1 MFIKLKKIL
10 PILILSFFLNE
21 NVLAKNTKLIKEEFY
36 NGEIK
41 WNFINYTLPKGDW
54 KFISRSHWSISTIS
68 IRSIE
73 FIKSKNNILKAR
85 YVISEIR
92 NGGKHAH
99 TLGHWLNNELENGTY
114 DNCKLRPE
122 YFYAKLY
129 TRGISMNCYRTRHL
143 DIDKELN
150 NPDDPY
156 TRGQLA
162 YLKRYFYNQKI
173 DLPKTMISSLH
184 LFFSPNIRDKGIEIS
199 HQVNPEYY
207 GQSKTLYGVEIKS
220 EYHRENINNY
230 PKKLEFMKNWTKDKA
245 KFHQNFEKKMKSKK
259 HQRLNFDDLL

>member
-1 MFIKLKKIL
+1 MKKI
-10 PILILSFFLNE
+10 ILILIFSFFINE
-21 NVLAKNTKLIKEEFY
+21 TVFGRNTKLIKENY
-36 NGEIK
+36 YSGVIK
-41 WNFINYTLPKGDW
+41 WNFLDYTLPEGEW
-54 KFISRSHWSISTIS
+54 KFISKSYWSISTIS
-68 IRSIE
+68 LRSIE
-73 FIKSKNNILKAR
+73 FIKTENNILKAH

-99 TLGHWLNNELENGTY
+99 SLGHWLNNELENGTY

-129 TRGISMNCYRTRHL
+129 TRGISMNCFRTRHL
-143 DIDKELN
+143 DINKELN

-162 YLKRYFYNQKI
+162 YLKRYFNNQKI
-173 DLPKTMISSLH
+173 NLPKIMISSLH
-184 LFFSPNIRDKGIEIS
+184 LFFSPNIRDRGIEIS
-199 HQVNPEYY
+199 HRVNPELF
-207 GQSKTLYGVEIKS
+207 GQSKSLYGVEIKS
-220 EYHRENINNY
+220 EYHRENIIKY

-245 KFHQNFEKKMKSKK
+245 KFHQNFEKIMNSKK

>member
-1 MFIKLKKIL
+1 MKKI
-10 PILILSFFLNE
+10 ILILIFSFFINE
-21 NVLAKNTKLIKEEFY
+21 TVFGRNTKLIKENY
-36 NGEIK
+36 YSGVIK
-41 WNFINYTLPKGDW
+41 WNFLDYKLPEGEW
-54 KFISRSHWSISTIS
+54 KFISKSYWSISTIS
-68 IRSIE
+68 FRSIE
-73 FIKSKNNILKAR
+73 FIKTENNTLKAR